1 MIAMKAFRLAV
12 LSFLRHTAV
21 AALVMFNQT
30 SLAGTTTTS
39 IANTESSTTDG
50 TASSSAF
57 QLSVTSGQLANA
69 LTTASDIELS
79 LALAPQESHL
89 GLEASIYTVIVAG
102 GQYYKL
108 AADGSYVPWD
118 GSIEDL
124 TPFTTGQKLQSTNQF
139 TLLDGKMAAPGS
151 YLYFVAYGV
160 EGESRLLYTDTPAQ
174 IMVAESNTPPDETSS
189 QAAETFEAQ
198 IENDVVQAQC
208 IDCHVEGGFARNS
221 SLLFQR
227 TNTASALN
235 NFSALTAFVKEK
247 GAELLLAK
255 VSGGE
260 GHSGGMQLSKDSEGY
275 KAFEK
280 VLGEIAELDN
290 TVYYAFGQTSE
301 QPSPREASFLTE
313 VTLEPRQATLRRAA
327 LLLQG
332 RLPTAT
338 EERTVTSDA
347 TLRDVLRGYMQ
358 GAAFREFVVTGVNDR
373 LLIEGADTPLDIN
386 FPMWFKIYDQKVQ
399 YALDENPNNDFVLN
413 SQLREPIRRAG
424 AELFAYVIEHDKP
437 YSEVLTADYMMMNDF
452 LNHWLEG
459 SAKFRED
466 EDGNVYKPSRIGG
479 YYPRTSLNRLVERV
493 NSNSTYE
500 ITGPPMADYPH
511 AGILSDFGFL
521 GRYPTTATNRNRAR
535 ARWTFYHFLGVDIE
549 KSSQRPTDEAS
560 LTDRN
565 NPTMNNPNCTVC
577 HALLDPV
584 AGAFQNWD
592 EWNHYRNGGTDALD
606 RFYKRPED
614 GGKSL
619 FQYGDLWYRDM
630 RSPGL
635 FDKKIEERDST
646 LRDLAKLIIEDPA
659 FLTATAKF
667 WWPAVFG
674 KPLIERPTVEADQ
687 GYADKYAA
695 YTAQQD
701 AIEKFSAALS
711 TRMNAKDMLVEMLM
725 SPWFSAESSSSYA
738 FDGAQYESQFGSKQL
753 LSPEQLAQKT
763 RALTGVSW
771 RTNKRPSGEMSSS
784 YESLGVLL
792 GGIDSEAVTTRATE
806 LTPAITTILMTHAT
820 ETACPAVVR
829 QFATPRP
836 ERSLFTLVEENT
848 LPLLMAESSLDV
860 TSQSKA
866 EWQKSAFKA
875 KLTAGKRKLHV
886 KFVNPHCEW
895 TGTDCAEQ
903 RILYIDSLALTSP
916 SGKRTEIRG
925 NDPRFTTTIDSNNG
939 FRHCNLEWEGHAT
952 CYNGTLSIELEI
964 AEAGEFTIEST
975 MSGQQAPSKA
985 EPVKALITIEAA
997 GTALDSSTPNAVAIR
1012 EQISELFSV
1021 LHGTNYGPKSDQVA
1035 AVYEIFV
1042 AAHSVSGEAHNGMF
1056 YQCDLWK
1063 DGMIYDDFLT
1073 QNQLDEFRYV
1083 NPGEDWFQE
1092 DWPKRKPYEDVFR
1105 TDRFGSKYAWTA
1117 VMMYML
1123 SHYDYLHE

>member
-1 MIAMKAFRLAV
+1 MIAMKAFRPAILT
-12 LSFLRHTAV
+12 LLRRTAV
-21 AALVMFNQT
+21 VALVVFNST
-30 SLAGTTTTS
+30 SLAATTTP
-39 IANTESSTTDG
+39 IANTESTTTDG

-89 GLEASIYTVIVAG
+89 GLDASIYTVIVAG

-124 TPFTTGQKLQSTNQF
+124 TPFTTGQTLQSTNQF

-174 IMVAESNTPPDETSS
+174 IMVAESKTPPDETSS

-235 NFSALTAFVKEK
+235 NFSALTAFVEEK

-301 QPSPREASFLTE
+301 QPSPRQASFLTE

-327 LLLQG
+327 LMLQG
-332 RLPTAT
+332 RLPTAA
-338 EERTVTSDA
+338 EERSVTSDA
-347 TLRDVLRGYMQ
+347 TLRDALRGFMR

-373 LLIEGADTPLDIN
+373 LLTEGAQFAISDTLPN
-386 FPMWFKIYDQKVQ
+386 FIELHQARV
-399 YALDENPNNDFVLN
+399 ALQMDDDPDNDFDLYRSVQP
-413 SQLREPIRRAG
+413 SARRASG
-424 AELFAYVIEHDKP
+424 ELFAYIIENDRD
-437 YSEVLTADYMMMNDF
+437 YGEILTADYMMMNPTLDK
-452 LNHWLEG
+452 WLDG
-459 SAKFRED
+459 SAVFSAD
-466 EDGNVYKPSRIGG
+466 DGADVYKPAKIKG
-479 YYPRTSLNRLVERV
+479 YYQSPALKETVKRV
-493 NSNSTYE
+493 NSNSSYE
-500 ITGPPMADYPH
+500 IIGEPLENYPH
-511 AGILSDFGFL
+511 SGVLSDFAFL
-521 GRYPTTATNRNRAR
+521 SRYPTTATNRNRAR
-535 ARWTFYHFLGVDIE
+535 ARWVLYHFLGIDVE
-549 KSSQRPTDEAS
+549 KSSQRPTDEAA
-560 LTDRN
+560 LTDKN

-584 AGAFQNWD
+584 AGAFQNWGEFNFYLHHATD
-592 EWNHYRNGGTDALD
+592 ELD
-606 RFYKRPED
+606 QFYKWPED
-614 GGKSL
+614 GSKSL
-619 FQYGDLWYRDM
+619 YRKGDRWYRDM

-635 FDKKIEERDST
+635 FGEAIKERDFT
-646 LRDLAKLIIEDPA
+646 LRALGERIIQEEA
-659 FLTATAKF
+659 FLEASAAF
-667 WWPAVFG
+667 WWSSIFG
-674 KPLIERPTVEADQ
+674 KPLLDRPAVETDQ
-687 GYADKYAA
+687 GYLDKYAA
-695 YTAQQD
+695 YSAQQQS
-701 AIEKFSAALS
+701 IEGFSAALS
-711 TRMNAKDMLVEMLM
+711 SRMNAKDMFVEMMM
-725 SPWFSAESSSSYA
+725 SPWFAAEATASYA
-738 FDGAQYESQFGSKQL
+738 FDGAQFESQFGNKQL
-753 LSPEQLAQKT
+753 LSPEQLARKT
-763 RALTGVSW
+763 RTLTGVSW
-771 RTNKRPSGEMSSS
+771 RSYNRPSGEFNSS
-784 YESLGVLL
+784 YDNLGVLL

-806 LTPAITTILMTHAT
+806 LTPAITAILMTHAT
-820 ETACPAVVR
+820 EAACPAVVR

-866 EWQKSAFKA
+866 ELQKSAFKA
-875 KLTAGKRKLHV
+875 KLTAGKRKFRV
-886 KFVNPHCEW
+886 KFVNPHCDW
-895 TGTDCAEQ
+895 TGTDCLEQ

-925 NDPRFTTTIDSNNG
+925 NDPRFTTTINKDNG
-939 FRHCNLEWEGHAT
+939 FRDCKLEWEGHAK
-952 CYNGTLSIELEI
+952 CYNGTLSIELDI
-964 AEAGEFTIEST
+964 VEAGEFTIEST

-985 EPVKALITIEAA
+985 ESVKALITIEAA

-1042 AAHSVSGEAHNGMF
+1042 AAHSISGEAHNGMF
-1056 YQCDLWK
+1056 HQCDLWK

-1073 QNQLDEFRYV
+1073 QKQLDEFRYA

-1092 DWPKRKPYEDVFR
+1092 DWSKRKPYEDAFR
-1105 TDRFGSKYAWTA
+1105 SDRFGSKYAWTA